1 LSLFFYFKLAR
12 REKTSNVTPAMMT
25 TIVRISILTLLATS
39 FTSCSTTARQARV
52 KGSPLALATADL
64 VHARQTSL
72 PLATRAGL
80 YVAAADT
87 SSKLFVSHLEKPQAE
102 KLYNS
107 ATGELT
113 MLLRSSPS
121 ATLWNRPLQVSAH
134 GKDYQLN
141 FHGSSRDGFWPP
153 MEFNSFVLSQSVPRK
168 HIRRTIAVPGV
179 GGSLVGIKKLSPLPS
194 GDIAPFQPKRG
205 FVSPVTATLDF
216 NGSKATL
223 GLIDPAVQ
231 SSVRLRGKVEPLAA
245 DFTAPIAFHP
255 ASRGLLDGLMGFIH
269 ADKYVDT
276 TALYM
281 LHPYD
286 PKRIP
291 VVLVHGLV
299 SSPQIWANV
308 INEVEGNPQLRGRFQ
323 FWVFRYA
330 TGNPVVFS
338 AMRCREELAKAQT
351 LYPMPNGFI
360 MVGHSMGGLV
370 SRLQSVDTG
379 RALWDANFGT
389 NGQAL
394 DTKLPPDH
402 LVKRALLVQANPQV
416 KRLVFICVPHRGSE
430 LATGRIGQFAMK
442 LVTLPASILGAVEDT
457 VGAALIFA
465 SGKRTLPN
473 GITSLSPKNPT
484 LIALDKI
491 SIRAP
496 YHSIIGDRGKGNTPN
511 STDGVVPYWSSHL
524 DNAQSELIVPGPHS
538 SYELQQS
545 INELNR
551 ILLVQLKAGK
561 TPKP

>member
-1 LSLFFYFKLAR
+1 
-12 REKTSNVTPAMMT
+12 MT
-25 TIVRISILTLLATS
+25 TKTVRISILTLLATA
-39 FTSCSTTARQARV
+39 FTSCTTTAPQTRV
-52 KGSPLALATADL
+52 KGSPLALASADL
-64 VHARQTSL
+64 VQARRTSL
-72 PLATRAGL
+72 PLETRAGL
-80 YVAAADT
+80 YVATADT
-87 SSKLFVSHLEKPQAE
+87 TSKLFDSPLQKSSAE

-113 MLLRSSPS
+113 VLLRSSPS
-121 ATLWNRPLQVSAH
+121 ATLWNHPLQVSAH
-134 GKDYQLN
+134 GKDYQFN
-141 FHGSSRDGFWPP
+141 FHAASRDGFWSP
-153 MEFNSFVLSQSVPRK
+153 MEFNSFILSQSVPRK
-168 HIRRTIAVPGV
+168 HIRRSITVPGI
-179 GGSLVGIKKLSPLPS
+179 GGSLVGIKKLPPLPS
-194 GDIAPFQPKRG
+194 GDSAPFQPKRG
-205 FVSPVTATLDF
+205 LVSPVTATLDF
-216 NGSKATL
+216 QGDKATL

-255 ASRGLLDGLMGFIH
+255 ASRGLRDGLMGFIH

-299 SSPQIWANV
+299 SSPKIWANV

-351 LYPMPNGFI
+351 VYPMPNGFI

-370 SRLQSVDTG
+370 SRLQAVDTG
-379 RALWDANFGT
+379 RALWDANFGS
-389 NGQAL
+389 NADAL
-394 DTKLPPDH
+394 DKKLPSDH
-402 LVKRALLVQANPQV
+402 LIKRALVVQANPQV

-430 LATGRIGQFAMK
+430 LATGKIGQFAMK

-457 VGAALIFA
+457 LGSALVMA

-484 LIALDKI
+484 LIALDKLP
-491 SIRAP
+491 IRAP
-496 YHSIIGDRGKGNTPN
+496 YHSIIGDRGKGDTPN

-524 DNAQSELIVPGPHS
+524 DGAQSELIVPGPHS

-551 ILLVQLKAGK
+551 ILLVQLKSGK
-561 TPKP
+561 TPKR

>member
-1 LSLFFYFKLAR
+1 
-12 REKTSNVTPAMMT
+12 MMT
-25 TIVRISILTLLATS
+25 TILRISILTLLVTS
-39 FTSCSTTARQARV
+39 FTSCSTTAPQARG

-121 ATLWNRPLQVSAH
+121 ATLWNHPLQVSAH
-134 GKDYQLN
+134 GKDYQLH
-141 FHGSSRDGFWPP
+141 FHGSSRDGFWSPI
-153 MEFNSFVLSQSVPRK
+153 EFNSFVLSQSIPRK
-168 HIRRTIAVPGV
+168 HIRRSITVSGV

-194 GDIAPFQPKRG
+194 GDNAPFQPKRG
-205 FVSPVTATLDF
+205 LVSPVTATLDF
-216 NGSKATL
+216 NGVNATL

-255 ASRGLLDGLMGFIH
+255 TNRSFLDGLMGFIH

-351 LYPMPNGFI
+351 VYPMPNGFI

-379 RALWDANFGT
+379 RALWDANFGS
-389 NGQAL
+389 NGKAL
-394 DTKLPPDH
+394 DTKLPSDH
-402 LVKRALLVQANPQV
+402 LIKRALLVQANPQV

-430 LATGRIGQFAMK
+430 LATGTIGQIAMK

-457 VGAALIFA
+457 VGAALVLA

-496 YHSIIGDRGKGNTPN
+496 YHSIIGDRGKGNTPK

-538 SYELQQS
+538 SYELQES

>member
-1 LSLFFYFKLAR
+1 
-12 REKTSNVTPAMMT
+12 MT
-25 TIVRISILTLLATS
+25 TIARISILTLLATS
-39 FTSCSTTARQARV
+39 FTSCSTTTRQARAL

-87 SSKLFVSHLEKPQAE
+87 SSKLFVSHLKKPQAE

-141 FHGSSRDGFWPP
+141 FHGSSGDGFWSP

-168 HIRRTIAVPGV
+168 HIRRSITVPGV
-179 GGSLVGIKKLSPLPS
+179 GGSLVGIKRLSPLPS

-216 NGSKATL
+216 NGSNATL

-231 SSVRLRGKVEPLAA
+231 SSVRVRGKVEPLAA

-255 ASRGLLDGLMGFIH
+255 ASRGLRDGLMGFIH

-351 LYPMPNGFI
+351 IYPMPNGFI

-379 RALWDANFGT
+379 RALWDANFGS

-402 LVKRALLVQANPQV
+402 LVKRALLVQSNPQV
-416 KRLVFICVPHRGSE
+416 KRLVFMCVPHRGSE

-538 SYELQQS
+538 SYELEQS

-551 ILLVQLKAGK
+551 ILLAQLKSGK
-561 TPKP
+561 TSKR

>member
-1 LSLFFYFKLAR
+1 
-12 REKTSNVTPAMMT
+12 MT

-87 SSKLFVSHLEKPQAE
+87 SSKLFVSHLEKPQAQ